1 MNNRGRFTLLQADLL
16 NMTDEVMA
24 IQARV
29 AILETR
35 SMYVHSSIEF
45 LAVGPDF
52 RPVEPG
58 ELIPEYRPV
67 FTSDPR
73 GAIVHVEFV
82 EVAR

>member
-1 MNNRGRFTLLQADLL
+1 MNNRGRFTLRQADIL

-35 SMYVHSSIEF
+35 TMYVHSSIEF
-45 LAVGPDF
+45 LAAGPDF
-52 RPVEPG
+52 RPLEPG
-58 ELIPEYRPV
+58 ELIPEYRPI
-67 FTSDPR
+67 FTRDPR

-82 EVAR
+82 EVAQ

>member
-1 MNNRGRFTLLQADLL
+1 VNNRGRFTLREADVV

-35 SMYVHSSIEF
+35 TMYIHSSIEF

-52 RPVEPG
+52 RPIEPG
-58 ELIPEYRPV
+58 ELIPEYRPI

-82 EVAR
+82 EVAQ